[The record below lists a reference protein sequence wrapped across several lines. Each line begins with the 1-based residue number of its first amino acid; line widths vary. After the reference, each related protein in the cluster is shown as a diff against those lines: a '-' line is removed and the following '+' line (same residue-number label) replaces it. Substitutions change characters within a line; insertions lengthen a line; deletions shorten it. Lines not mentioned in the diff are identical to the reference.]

1 MSYPTF
7 TPLGAESSTDRAA
20 EGFTSEKKKL
30 NYDMSESKVKS
41 EDYTRP
47 GKNAS
52 QTDDDDLRAKA
63 VEEEYEVPENHKNPE
78 RTSGKPG
85 IRSHRFDSFA
95 ETGLPPEGIKVFE
108 EDTEVLVDD
117 SKKHG
122 PLNKWQYSG
131 EEGKRGP
138 G

>member
-52 QTDDDDLRAKA
+52 QTDDDDLRVKA

-78 RTSGKPG
+78 RSYGKPG
-85 IRSHRFDSFA
+85 IRVDHDTFA
-95 ETGLPPEGIKVFE
+95 DTGLPPEGVKVFE